1 MSMPGRIVMNPIDR
15 IFERFDLHGG
25 NDYGDERV
33 RQLEHAL
40 QCATLAE
47 EAGAAAPLIAAALLH
62 DIGHLIHDL
71 GDSPAARGIDDRH
84 ELLGRKW
91 LAHWFGEEVTEPV
104 RLHVNAK
111 RYLTAVD
118 PGYFAT
124 LSPGSVR
131 SLELQGGPFTPQLAT
146 GFIGLPFA
154 EDAVRLRRW
163 DEGAKVPGKATPD
176 LAHFGRYLE
185 VSLVGA

>member
-1 MSMPGRIVMNPIDR
+1 MTPIDR
-15 IFERFDLHGG
+15 IFERFDRHGG
-25 NDYGDERV
+25 NDYGSERV

-40 QCATLAE
+40 QSAAQAEAEGATPE
-47 EAGAAAPLIAAALLH
+47 LIAAALLH

-84 ELLGRKW
+84 EVLGQQW
-91 LAHWFGEEVTEPV
+91 LEQWFGTTVTEPV
-104 RLHVNAK
+104 RLHVRAK
-111 RYLTAVD
+111 QYLTGTD

-131 SLELQGGPFTPQLAT
+131 SLELQGGPFSAEAAAR
-146 GFIGLPFA
+146 FIAQPHAA
-154 EDAVRLRRW
+154 EAVRLRRW

-176 LAHFGRYLE
+176 LAHFRRCLE
-185 VSLVGA
+185 ASLAGA